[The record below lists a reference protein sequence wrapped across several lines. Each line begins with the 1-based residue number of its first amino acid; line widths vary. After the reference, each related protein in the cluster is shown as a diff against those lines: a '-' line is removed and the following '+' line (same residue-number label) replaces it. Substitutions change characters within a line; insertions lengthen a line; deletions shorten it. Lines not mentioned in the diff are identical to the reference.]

1 MFNQLMESGYGTAE
15 EVGVCFYISLFSS
28 IVLLHL
34 RVLFYCTIASASSL
48 LLCYCICEF
57 SSIVLLHLRVLFYCS
72 IASVS
77 SLLLYYSICEFSS
90 IVLLH
95 RPVLFHCTIA
105 PLCSLVF
112 SVCACTM
119 HNCAH
124 SYSTLFSTAL
134 FYNLDVLEP
143 SLPVGTNNHYF

>member
-57 SSIVLLHLRVLFYCS
+57 SSIVLLHMRVLFYCT
-72 IASVS
+72 IASAS
-77 SLLLYYSICEFSS
+77 SLLLSYCIDKFSS

-95 RPVLFHCTIA
+95 PCVLLYFPSALAQCTIAQLRTFLQHIVFHCTV
-105 PLCSLVF
+105 LQSG
-112 SVCACTM
+112 CAG
-119 HNCAH
+119 
-124 SYSTLFSTAL
+124 AL
-134 FYNLDVLEP
+134 FACR
-143 SLPVGTNNHYF
+143 HK